1 MPKPHYGL
9 GPLKADF
16 MISGMLQ
23 GVRVLSFTHFLQ
35 GPSASQLLA
44 DLGAEVIKIEPV
56 GGSFERAWSAPDS
69 FVGDHSTFFLLAN
82 RNVKS
87 VAFDLKANS
96 LQPALLEL
104 IKSADILIESFRPG
118 AMERLGLGYET
129 AKELNP
135 TLIYCSL
142 SGYGSSGPY
151 KNRPGQDV
159 LIQALSGLA
168 AASGGA
174 NQPPTPAGA
183 SLVDQHAAVIGAM
196 GILAAL
202 INRGKTGKGTRIESN
217 LLNAALDLQI
227 EPLGYFLNGAA
238 PERSA
243 SNISSGYYK
252 APYGVFETA
261 DDFICLSINSPDS
274 LARVFEDDWF
284 NSVDAADELEKR
296 EVINER
302 VAQHVAKHST
312 AALVKIFEENK
323 IWYAPVNTYED
334 VITDPQVLHND
345 SFLDIELDD
354 GKQARVLAHPV
365 KYDGERPALHSRPP
379 RLGEHTEEILES
391 VGYDSEKIERLSA
404 EKHILV
410 APPRDNSN
418 E

>member
-1 MPKPHYGL
+1 MLEG
-9 GPLKADF
+9 
-16 MISGMLQ
+16 ILQ

-87 VAFDLKANS
+87 VAFDLKAGP
-96 LQPALLEL
+96 LQLALKEL
-104 IKSADILIESFRPG
+104 VKSADILIESFRPG
-118 AMERLGLGYET
+118 AMDRLGLGYE
-129 AKELNP
+129 AVKELNP
-135 TLIYCSL
+135 KMIYCSL

-159 LIQALSGLA
+159 LIQAMSGLA

-183 SLVDQHAAVIGAM
+183 SLVDQHAAVLGAM

-202 INRGKTGKGTRIESN
+202 IKRGHTGKGTRVESN

-227 EPLGYFLNGAA
+227 EPLGYFLNGTA
-238 PERSA
+238 PTRST

-252 APYGVFETA
+252 APYGVFKTA
-261 DDFICLSINSPDS
+261 DGFICLSINSLNS
-274 LARVFEDDWF
+274 LARVFADEWF
-284 NSVDAADELEKR
+284 NTVDSTEELARR
-296 EVINER
+296 EEINER
-302 VAQHVAKHST
+302 VAQHAAKSPT
-312 AALVKIFEENK
+312 DALIMAFEENK

-345 SFLDIELDD
+345 SFLDIELED

-365 KYDGERPALHSRPP
+365 KYDGERPALHRRPP
-379 RLGEHTEEILES
+379 RLGEHTEEVLKS
-391 VGYDSEKIERLSA
+391 VGYDTATIEQLSA
-404 EKHILV
+404 EKQILI
-410 APPRDNSN
+410 APRGKSN
-418 E
+418 DLGELK